1 MYFNRIKINNFRINK
16 INIYNN
22 FEKSISETIPHA
34 KNLYKILLNTKKIW
48 TNNKILTSNIISIKI
63 TNSNIIFS
71 ILDSK
76 NHTLRKISSGNMGF
90 KGSQKT
96 KKFALISIL
105 KLVIRTFKIYNRK
118 SVSVQFKGL
127 KRYHRL
133 IIKKLKEKFF
143 INSVKHIFLNPH
155 NGCRLKNKINKK
167 LNNEMTEWFKVI
179 DCKSVR
185 FILSWFESYSL
196 QN

>member
-22 FEKSISETIPHA
+22 FEKVFRNYTSC
-34 KNLYKILLNTKKIW
+34 KNLYKILLNTKIW

-118 SVSVQFKGL
+118 SAL
-127 KRYHRL
+127 CNL
-133 IIKKLKEKFF
+133 
-143 INSVKHIFLNPH
+143 
-155 NGCRLKNKINKK
+155 
-167 LNNEMTEWFKVI
+167 
-179 DCKSVR
+179 D
-185 FILSWFESYSL
+185 
-196 QN
+196 